1 VKALITTVP
10 FGKIDTKPLELLNA
24 AGIEVN
30 INPIGRKLTELELA
44 DLIPG
49 HQILIAGTEKITDLV
64 LDKASELKL
73 ISRVGIG
80 LDSVDLWAARERN
93 IEVSYTP
100 DAPSPAVA
108 ELTIALMLSLLRHVQ
123 LSNIGIK
130 SGVWHRY
137 FGKRICDSVVGIV
150 GVGRIG
156 KLVVSHL
163 LNFGCKKILINDIN
177 GAVLKTFRSASVE
190 WCEKNEIYKYA
201 DVISLH
207 VPLTATTLNM
217 IAEKE
222 LENMKPGACLVNTS
236 RGGIVNEKDLESVL
250 RTGHLSGVALDVF
263 EQEPYDG
270 PLAQIDRCILTAHM
284 GSMSQDC
291 RTAMEIEA
299 VEEAVRLADGT
310 PLVSLVPEEEYLIQS
325 QREQRLSS

>member
-1 VKALITTVP
+1 MKALITTVP

-44 DLIPG
+44 DLIQG
-49 HQILIAGTEKITDLV
+49 HEILIAGTEKITDLV

-73 ISRVGIG
+73 IARVGIG

-93 IEVSYTP
+93 IKVSYTP

-108 ELTIALMLSLLRHVQ
+108 ELTIALVLSLLRHVQ
-123 LSNIGIK
+123 LSNYRMK

-137 FGKRICDSVVGIV
+137 FGNRICDSVVGVI
-150 GVGRIG
+150 GIGRIG
-156 KLVVSHL
+156 KLVISHL
-163 LNFGCKKILINDIN
+163 LNFGCKNILINDIN
-177 GAVLKTFRSASVE
+177 EGVPKQFRSESIE
-190 WCEKNEIYKYA
+190 WCEKNEIYKCA

-207 VPLTATTLNM
+207 VPLTAKTLNM
-217 IAEKE
+217 ITKKD
-222 LENMKPGACLVNTS
+222 LETMKPGACLVNTS
-236 RGGIVNEKDLESVL
+236 RGGIVNEKDLESAL

-291 RTAMEIEA
+291 RVAMEIEA
-299 VEEAVRLADGT
+299 VEEAVRLANGA
-310 PLVSLVPEEEYLIQS
+310 PLVSLVPEEEYLIQNQS
-325 QREQRLSS
+325 EQRLN

>member
-1 VKALITTVP
+1 MKALITTVP
-10 FGKIDTKPLELLNA
+10 FGKVDTKPLELLNA

-44 DLIPG
+44 DLIQG
-49 HQILIAGTEKITDLV
+49 HEILIAGTEKITDLV

-73 ISRVGIG
+73 IARVGIG
-80 LDSVDLWAARERN
+80 LDSVDLWAARKRN
-93 IEVSYTP
+93 IKVSYTP

-108 ELTIALMLSLLRHVQ
+108 ELTIALVLSLLRHVQ
-123 LSNIGIK
+123 LSNYRMK

-137 FGKRICDSVVGIV
+137 FGKRICDSIV
-150 GVGRIG
+150 GVIGIGRIG
-156 KLVVSHL
+156 TLVISHL

-177 GAVLKTFRSASVE
+177 VGVPEEFKSESVE
-190 WCEKNEIYKYA
+190 WCNKKEIYKCA

-207 VPLTATTLNM
+207 VPLTAKTLNM
-217 IAEKE
+217 ITKKD
-222 LENMKPGACLVNTS
+222 LETMKPGACLVNTS

-250 RTGHLSGVALDVF
+250 KTGHLSGVALDVF

-291 RTAMEIEA
+291 RAAMEIEA
-299 VEEAVRLADGT
+299 VEEAVRLANGA
-310 PLVSLVPEEEYLIQS
+310 PLVSLVPEEEYLIQNQS
-325 QREQRLSS
+325 EQRLN

>member
-1 VKALITTVP
+1 MKALITTVP
-10 FGKIDTKPLELLNA
+10 FGKIDNKPLELLDA

-30 INPIGRKLTELELA
+30 INPFSRKLTELELA

-49 HQILIAGTEKITDLV
+49 HDILIAGTEQITDLV

-93 IEVSYTP
+93 IKVSYTP

-108 ELTIALMLSLLRHVQ
+108 ELTIALVLSLLRHVQ
-123 LSNIGIK
+123 LSNLGMK

-137 FGKRICDSVVGIV
+137 FGKRICDSVVGVI
-150 GVGRIG
+150 GIGRIG
-156 KLVVSHL
+156 NLVISHL
-163 LNFGCKKILINDIN
+163 LNLGCKNILINDIDV
-177 GAVLKTFRSASVE
+177 GVPEKFRSESVE
-190 WCEKNEIYKYA
+190 WCKKNEIYKCA

-207 VPLTATTLNM
+207 VPLTDRTLN
-217 IAEKE
+217 IITKKD
-222 LENMKPGACLVNTS
+222 LETMKPGACLVNTS
-236 RGGIVNEKDLESVL
+236 RGGIVNEKDLESIL

-270 PLAQIDRCILTAHM
+270 PLTQIDRCILTAHM

-299 VEEAVRLADGT
+299 VEEAIRLADGA

-325 QREQRLSS
+325 QKEKRLN

>member
-1 VKALITTVP
+1 MKALITTVP
-10 FGKIDTKPLELLNA
+10 FGKIDNKPLELLGA

-49 HQILIAGTEKITDLV
+49 HQILIAGTEQITDLV
-64 LDKASELKL
+64 LDKASALKL

-93 IEVSYTP
+93 IKVSYTP

-108 ELTIALMLSLLRHVQ
+108 ELTIALVLSLLRHVQ
-123 LSNIGIK
+123 LSNIGMK

-137 FGKRICDSVVGIV
+137 FGRRICDSIV
-150 GVGRIG
+150 GVIGIGRIG
-156 KLVVSHL
+156 KLVISHL
-163 LNFGCKKILINDIN
+163 LNFGCKKLLINDIN
-177 GAVLKTFRSASVE
+177 VAVREKYSSENVE
-190 WCEKNEIYKYA
+190 WCNKNEIYKCA

-207 VPLTATTLNM
+207 VPLTAKTLNM
-217 IAEKE
+217 VTKKD
-222 LENMKPGACLVNTS
+222 LETMKPEACLVNTS
-236 RGGIVNEKDLESVL
+236 RGGVVNEKDLESVL

-284 GSMSQDC
+284 GSMSQ
-291 RTAMEIEA
+291 A
-299 VEEAVRLADGT
+299 VEEAVRLANGA

-325 QREQRLSS
+325 QKEKRLN

>member
-1 VKALITTVP
+1 MKALITTVP
-10 FGKIDTKPLELLNA
+10 FGKVDTKPLELLNA

-44 DLIPG
+44 DLIQG
-49 HQILIAGTEKITDLV
+49 HEILIAGTEKITDFV
-64 LDKASELKL
+64 LDRASELKL
-73 ISRVGIG
+73 IARVGIG
-80 LDSVDLWAARERN
+80 LDSVDLWAARERK
-93 IEVSYTP
+93 IKVSYTP

-108 ELTIALMLSLLRHVQ
+108 ELTIALVLSLLRHVQ
-123 LSNIGIK
+123 LSNYRMK

-137 FGKRICDSVVGIV
+137 FGKRICDSIVGVI

-156 KLVVSHL
+156 TLVISHL
-163 LNFGCKKILINDIN
+163 LNFGCKKILINDLN
-177 GAVLKTFRSASVE
+177 GAVLNTFKSESVE
-190 WCEKNEIYKYA
+190 WCNKNEIYKCA

-207 VPLTATTLNM
+207 VPLTAKTSNM
-217 IAEKE
+217 ITKKD
-222 LENMKPGACLVNTS
+222 LETMKPGACLVNTS

-250 RTGHLSGVALDVF
+250 KTGHLSGVALDVF

-291 RTAMEIEA
+291 RAAMEIEA
-299 VEEAVRLADGT
+299 VEEAVRLANGA
-310 PLVSLVPEEEYLIQS
+310 PLVSLVPEEEYLIQNQS
-325 QREQRLSS
+325 EKRLN

>member
-1 VKALITTVP
+1 MKALITTVP
-10 FGKIDTKPLELLNA
+10 FGKIDNKPLELLGA

-49 HQILIAGTEKITDLV
+49 YEILIAGTEQITDLV
-64 LDKASELKL
+64 LDKASALKL

-93 IEVSYTP
+93 IKVSYTP

-108 ELTIALMLSLLRHVQ
+108 ELTIALVLSLLRHVQ
-123 LSNIGIK
+123 LSNIGMK

-137 FGKRICDSVVGIV
+137 FGRRICDSIV
-150 GVGRIG
+150 GVIGIGRIG
-156 KLVVSHL
+156 KLVISHL
-163 LNFGCKKILINDIN
+163 LNFGCKKLLINDIN
-177 GAVLKTFRSASVE
+177 VAVREKYSSENVE
-190 WCEKNEIYKYA
+190 WCNKNEIYKCA

-207 VPLTATTLNM
+207 VPLTAKTLNM
-217 IAEKE
+217 VTKKD
-222 LENMKPGACLVNTS
+222 LETMKPEACLVNTS
-236 RGGIVNEKDLESVL
+236 RGGVVNEKDLESVL

-299 VEEAVRLADGT
+299 VEEAVRLANGA

-325 QREQRLSS
+325 QKEQRLN